1 MARVRVLGLGYV
13 GLTTAVGLANLGH
26 TIEGF
31 DINPKTVKRLGG
43 GSSPIFEPGLED
55 QLKGHLEQGNISF
68 YEISEAIDSRP
79 DFFFVCVPTPSSN
92 NGEADLSFVSEAI
105 QSARRWS
112 QGGAIVVIKST
123 VPIGTGRQLHD
134 DIRAWG
140 GSLVSNPE
148 FLREGSA
155 LADFMVPDR
164 IVVGSEDHQAAS
176 KVMDLYESIDCPK
189 VLTTSS
195 AAELIKYAANA
206 YLALRIS
213 FANDIA
219 RLSDAVGVEAR
230 DVMQGISHDKRIGAQ
245 FLNPGPGW
253 GGSCFPKDTR
263 ELVARARSKGI
274 HLPTVTAAI
283 DSNEKALQHVV
294 DQIKHALEG
303 NLAGRTVSVWGLA
316 FKAGTDDIRESPAV
330 SVAEILMEMG
340 VTVFGFDPVVRS
352 ISGSKIQIFSS
363 AEESCV
369 GSDLLVVMT
378 EWQEFKDIDAGG
390 ILETM
395 RGRRVID
402 ARGILDPFSWA
413 PESSFF
419 WSINQGGSS

>member
-13 GLTTAVGLANLGH
+13 GLTTAIGLANLGH

-55 QLKGHLEQGNISF
+55 QLKDHLEQGRISF
-68 YEISEAIDSRP
+68 YEISENVNSRP
-79 DFFFVCVPTPSSN
+79 DFFFVCVPTPSSE
-92 NGEADLSFVSEAI
+92 NGESDLSYVLEAI
-105 QSARRWS
+105 ESARSWC
-112 QGGAIVVIKST
+112 QNGAIVVIKST
-123 VPIGTGRQLHD
+123 VPIGTGRRLHD
-134 DIRAWG
+134 DIQAWG

-155 LADFMVPDR
+155 LDDFMVPDR
-164 IVVGSEDHQAAS
+164 IVVGSEDHQAATQ
-176 KVMDLYESIDCPK
+176 VMALYDLIDCPK

-213 FANDIA
+213 FVNDVA
-219 RLSDAVGVEAR
+219 RLSNAVGVEAR

-263 ELVARARSKGI
+263 ELVARARSRGI
-274 HLPTVTAAI
+274 QLPTVIAAM
-283 DSNEKALQHVV
+283 DSNEKALQHIV
-294 DQIKHALEG
+294 DQIKQALEG
-303 NLAGRTVSVWGLA
+303 DLSGRTISLWGLA
-316 FKAGTDDIRESPAV
+316 FKAGTDDIRESPAIK
-330 SVAEILMEMG
+330 VAEILMEMG
-340 VTVFGFDPVVRS
+340 VSVFGFDPVVRS
-352 ISGSKIQIFSS
+352 IRDSRINMFSS
-363 AEESCV
+363 AEEACV

-378 EWQEFKDIDAGG
+378 EWQEFKEIDAQGVLG
-390 ILETM
+390 TM
-395 RGRRVID
+395 RGRRVVD
-402 ARGILDPFSWA
+402 ARGILDPTTWA
-413 PESSFF
+413 PRSSFF